1 MNAALVNKLGL
12 SLDMNVLVLEAPDSS
27 YEEGLG
33 VSKENTSYDP
43 AKDGT
48 YDFVL
53 LFASDIASLKE
64 HAPEALKAVKKDGLL
79 WVCYPEESSKIRTD
93 INRTRGWRVVT
104 DEGWET
110 VSLISIDDTWTA
122 KRFRPEGM
130 EAPKTTTRSNRTPST
145 VSRILPAQ
153 ELTVPDE
160 LIAALALEP
169 EADAFFIALAPLDRR
184 EYVDWINEAKDEEAR
199 NTRISETVVKL
210 LQKLKRPSD
219 KTK

>member
-12 SLDMNVLVLEAPDSS
+12 TLDMRILVLEAPDSS
-27 YEEGLG
+27 YEEDLG
-33 VSKENTSYDP
+33 VSKENTRYDS

-64 HAPEALKAVKKDGLL
+64 HAPEALKAVKKEGLL
-79 WVCYPEESSKIRTD
+79 WICYPEESSKIRTD
-93 INRTRGWRVVT
+93 INRLRGWRVVT
-104 DEGWET
+104 DEGYET
-110 VSLISIDDTWTA
+110 ISMISVDETWTA
-122 KRFRPEGM
+122 KRFRLEGTG
-130 EAPKTTTRSNRTPST
+130 APKAAVRSNRTPIT
-145 VSRILPAQ
+145 VNRSLPPQ

-160 LIAALALEP
+160 LIAALTLEP
-169 EADAFFIALAPLDRR
+169 AADAFFVALAPLDRR

-199 NTRISETVVKL
+199 NERITATVAKL

-219 KTK
+219 KA